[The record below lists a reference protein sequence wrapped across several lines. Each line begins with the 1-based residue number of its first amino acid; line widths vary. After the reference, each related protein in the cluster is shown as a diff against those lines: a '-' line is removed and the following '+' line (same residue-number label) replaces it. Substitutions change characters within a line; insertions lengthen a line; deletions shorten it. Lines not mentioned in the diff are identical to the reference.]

1 MAEGLA
7 VILLLVPRVV
17 LVAVVVVVVVVLE
30 QSQAELHQQDRATMA
45 VLVIL
50 QA

>member
-1 MAEGLA
+1 MA
-7 VILLLVPRVV
+7 VILLLVLRVV
-17 LVAVVVVVVVVLE
+17 LVAVVVVVVGLE
-30 QSQAELHQQDRATMA
+30 QSQAELHRQDRATMA